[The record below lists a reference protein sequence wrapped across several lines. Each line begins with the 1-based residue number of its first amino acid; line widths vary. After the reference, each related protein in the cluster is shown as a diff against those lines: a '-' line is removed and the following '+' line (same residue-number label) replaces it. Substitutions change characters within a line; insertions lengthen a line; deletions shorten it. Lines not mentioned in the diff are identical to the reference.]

1 MPRLSSKSDKNKNL
15 IGVGVVIRAIRKR
28 SGLSQEALAALSGM
42 ERSNLGK
49 IERGENNLS
58 LLNLIRIADALGQK
72 AYSILSDAD
81 L

>member
-72 AYSILSDAD
+72 AYCILSDAD

>member
-15 IGVGVVIRAIRKR
+15 IGVGVVVRAIRKR
-28 SGLSQEALAALSGM
+28 CGLSQEALAALSGM